1 MHLTSLLTT
10 SALLVSSSQAL
21 YFYLDGTT
29 PKCFYEE
36 LPKDTLVVGTY
47 KAEAFNQNSQS
58 YITTND
64 LAVQITVDETFDN
77 DHRVVSQTST
87 SSDVPSKFTFS
98 AADSGLHRLCFT
110 PSGPAA
116 VSLQGWF
123 SGQDAAKGGVK
134 IWLDMAIGESSKI
147 ESDDKNKI
155 DSIVGKVR
163 ELNSRLADIRR
174 EQVFQREREAEF
186 RDQSES
192 VNSRIVKWTLIQLV
206 VLGGTCAWQ
215 LSHLRSFFIKQKLT

>member
-1 MHLTSLLTT
+1 MRSYRRTPLW
-10 SALLVSSSQAL
+10 LVWHAKL
-21 YFYLDGTT
+21 HCDTRNTDGRI
-29 PKCFYEE
+29 
-36 LPKDTLVVGTY
+36 GTY

-123 SGQDAAKGGVK
+123 SGHDAAKGGVK

-147 ESDDKNKI
+147 ESDDKHKI

-174 EQVFQREREAEF
+174 EQVFQRVSGCTLNVIFRKHRMQQGYRGMLTVLCFRSER
-186 RDQSES
+186 QSFVISLNPSIRES
-192 VNSRIVKWTLIQLV
+192 
-206 VLGGTCAWQ
+206 
-215 LSHLRSFFIKQKLT
+215 